1 MDLNIL
7 NEFLAPYQIEISCEN
22 CLMKQENNYLSP
34 KNNRDNYFPL
44 ENLKKENKNYQKKE
58 KQKTM
63 VRKWKREK
71 TAHKLQNNDYHN
83 SQTPQKMVKK
93 IHSIKIQPKKMPNF
107 WNSCLIY
114 NQPNNFL
121 NSKIDAFEFEEQKG
135 INELLETHRNTP
147 IEIEHVA
154 FDHMFQSGNK
164 KQDSK
169 HDFAKKTAETMLVCP
184 DESPMSFDMMSKASK
199 SGRFFYDGL
208 ALGEG
213 PSRDLS
219 PFQTPYRK
227 NQETPSYRD
236 KTPKYQMPFT
246 PNAKRND
253 NLEEYKFE
261 NFDLFENP
269 FQNRF

>member
-7 NEFLAPYQIEISCEN
+7 NEFLAPYQIEISCVS
-22 CLMKQENNYLSP
+22 CLMNQEKNYLSQ

-44 ENLKKENKNYQKKE
+44 EKIKTENKNCQKKE
-58 KQKTM
+58 KQKNM
-63 VRKWKREK
+63 VRKWKKET
-71 TAHKLQNNDYHN
+71 TAHKLENNEYHN
-83 SQTPQKMVKK
+83 SQTPQTMVNK
-93 IHSIKIQPKKMPNF
+93 INSSKIRAKKMPDF

-121 NSKIDAFEFEEQKG
+121 NLKVKAFEFEKPKG
-135 INELLETHRNTP
+135 MNELLETHRNTP
-147 IEIEHVA
+147 IEIEHVE
-154 FDHMFQSGNK
+154 FDHMFRSGNK

-184 DESPMSFDMMSKASK
+184 VESPMSFDMMSKTSK
-199 SGRFFYDGL
+199 TGRFFNDGF
-208 ALGEG
+208 ALGEA

-227 NQETPSYRD
+227 NQDTPSYRD
-236 KTPKYQMPFT
+236 KTPKCQTQFT